1 MPHAKVEAQPI
12 DAAGNSDALTAAVN
26 KLIDRTPEEK
36 LADRTEALTYLR
48 KGRPLPA
55 GKTFDEVVR
64 GSWRA
69 MRRVNKSTRHRS
81 GCPDGFGTVHPRF
94 Q

>member
-1 MPHAKVEAQPI
+1 MPHAKVEAPPI
-12 DAAGNSDALTAAVN
+12 DAAGNPDALTAAVN

-64 GSWRA
+64 GTWPGDETDEQNNEALERLS
-69 MRRVNKSTRHRS
+69 
-81 GCPDGFGTVHPRF
+81 
-94 Q
+94 